1 MASGLRPPTAQ
12 ENVLRQLRRLILGG
26 ELPPGSQILQQ
37 EVAARLGVSRVPV
50 RDALRTLEGQ
60 GLVTYSSHRGY
71 HVRQVDLTEL
81 LEIQDIRD
89 ILEGEALRAA
99 VDQVDESTFERMQEQ
114 LETMTTAEREEDWA
128 SWNDAH
134 RQFHF
139 SLFGA
144 SGMKRLLRI
153 LGQLWDSSD
162 IYRSYYMR
170 TTDSR
175 SRTSRE
181 HQDLLAA
188 ARSRDTG
195 RLLALLAEHHRGT
208 VHTIRGSLTDD
219 ARP

>member
-1 MASGLRPPTAQ
+1 MGAPTAQ
-12 ENVLRQLRRLILGG
+12 ENVLRQLRKMILGG
-26 ELPPGSQILQQ
+26 ELSPGSQILQQ

-71 HVRQVDLTEL
+71 HVRQVDISEL

-89 ILEGEALRAA
+89 ILEGEALREA
-99 VDQVDESTFERMQEQ
+99 VGRVDESTFERMQEH
-114 LETMTTAEREEDWA
+114 LDAMTTAESDEDWA

-134 RQFHF
+134 REFHF

-181 HQDLLAA
+181 HHDLLAA
-188 ARSRDTG
+188 AQSRDTG
-195 RLLALLAEHHRGT
+195 RLLTLLAEHHRGT

-219 ARP
+219 AR